1 MGLAVPIHLAAD
13 FLPRALQV
21 TTPAASP
28 PSGHNGAPTCLAP
41 AARERRGC
49 VLMLADRDLKRLV
62 LGQFISALGD
72 QFYLLALPWL
82 ALATTG
88 SALAA
93 GSLVALA
100 GVPRAALMLVGGAF
114 TDRYTPRRL
123 LVASNNLQAL
133 LMVLFGLSVLLT
145 LPPFWVLAGL
155 SLAVG
160 VVDAFGLPALNALL
174 PRVVAAEDLEGGNL
188 YLQGANLASGV
199 LGPALAGVL
208 IAATSGLLPGGTP
221 RHGLG
226 LAFLVNA
233 VTFVAGVALFRRI
246 QGSPRE
252 GSPPPTGS
260 LLASLGDLAAFVRA
274 DRRMKYL
281 LGLLMAL
288 GLFLSG
294 TVRVGFPLLAERY
307 YGGVQ
312 ALGALTS
319 AIGVGTALGTL
330 ALRLLPR
337 PPKAW
342 SGTVVLA
349 LFSSFPVG
357 LMLLALVPPFWAGL
371 AVVVVMGLG
380 LGYVMLYLIS
390 WLQRWTP
397 ASMHG
402 RVMALAF
409 FFTLG
414 LSPLSQ
420 VLMGFLLDRALRS
433 TLLGIGSLVLALLLL
448 AATRREMRGLE
459 RPCT

>member
-1 MGLAVPIHLAAD
+1 
-13 FLPRALQV
+13 
-21 TTPAASP
+21 
-28 PSGHNGAPTCLAP
+28 
-41 AARERRGC
+41 
-49 VLMLADRDLKRLV
+49 MLANRDLRRLV

-123 LVASNNLQAL
+123 LLASNSLQAL
-133 LMVLFGLSVLLT
+133 LMVLFGLAVLLFS
-145 LPPFWVLAGL
+145 PPFWLLAGL
-155 SLAVG
+155 ALAVG

-208 IAATSGLLPGGTP
+208 IAATARLLPEGTQ

-226 LAFLVNA
+226 LAFLINA
-233 VTFVAGVALFRRI
+233 MTFVGGVALFRRI
-246 QGSPRE
+246 RRAERE
-252 GSPPPTGS
+252 GHQASAKP

-274 DRRMKYL
+274 DRRMRYL

-288 GLFLSG
+288 GLFLGG
-294 TVRVGFPLLAERY
+294 TVRVGFPLLAERH
-307 YGGVQ
+307 YGGVE
-312 ALGALTS
+312 AFGAMTS
-319 AIGVGTALGTL
+319 AIGAGTALGML

-337 PPKAW
+337 PPRAW
-342 SGTVVLA
+342 SGAVVLA
-349 LFSSFPVG
+349 LFSGFPVG
-357 LMLLALVPPFWAGL
+357 LILLALVPPFWVGL
-371 AVVVVMGLG
+371 GVVVVMGLG

-397 ASMHG
+397 PSMHG
-402 RVMALAF
+402 RAMALAF

-420 VLMGFLLDRALRS
+420 VLMGFFLDRALRG
-433 TLLGIGSLVLALLLL
+433 TFLGVGSLVLALLLL
-448 AATRREMRGLE
+448 AASRRELRDLE
-459 RPCT
+459 SP